1 MLTICSLD
9 RSKLS
14 WCLLHYEW
22 NRVCLELAASR
33 LSLASRFQFHLF
45 ALETIS
51 YIFAQMWIQN
61 QVFGFLF
68 KSDYNSLLFSS
79 LLVFLLTWFN
89 TVFVEWNAT
98 HSQLHV
104 LLQLWDWQTIIS
116 MICFRTT
123 ASFGRGWDSQ
133 VGSEDDLTNGYCI
146 CSQLYPESSAFKT
159 MRQCVCVDS
168 IIGCRNRHI
177 SYFGIWK
184 LSLLWLSIF
193 GCLLS
198 PEFWQQYSSPSAF
211 IHHDTRVRNHNT
223 QKWCLL
229 SVVY

>member
-1 MLTICSLD
+1 
-9 RSKLS
+9 
-14 WCLLHYEW
+14 
-22 NRVCLELAASR
+22 
-33 LSLASRFQFHLF
+33 
-45 ALETIS
+45 
-51 YIFAQMWIQN
+51 MWIQN